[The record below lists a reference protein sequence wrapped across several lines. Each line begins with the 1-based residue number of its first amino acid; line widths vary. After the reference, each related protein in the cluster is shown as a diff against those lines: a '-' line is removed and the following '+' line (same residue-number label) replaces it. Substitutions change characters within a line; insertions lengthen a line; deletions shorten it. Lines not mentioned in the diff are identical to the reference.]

1 MTKDFKTPRQ
11 DDSPLRDSVTWIL
24 AGIALGLII
33 GLVYLL
39 KTPASTS
46 DNTQIASQQTQAV
59 AQGQS
64 TFAQNTSVET
74 NAQARAK
81 LDQTIENRMQE
92 SIDDNDEPSFTYYAM
107 LPNLEV
113 EIPVTI
119 PTEPVKQVVNTQK
132 KEAQKKETQK
142 KPEKKPTKIKKGTY
156 ILQVGAF
163 KTPSEA
169 SRMQSKMKSM
179 GINAYTEKTVV
190 KGVSWHRVR
199 IGPISD
205 ANVEGFRQKLHA
217 KGVGF
222 YLKKIK

>member
-24 AGIALGLII
+24 AGIALGLVI

-39 KTPASTS
+39 KSPDTT
-46 DNTQIASQQTQAV
+46 DNGNGQIANQQSQLMPQTQNE
-59 AQGQS
+59 S
-64 TFAQNTSVET
+64 RDT
-74 NAQARAK
+74 NAQTRAQ
-81 LDQTIENRMQE
+81 LDQTIESRMQE

-119 PTEPVKQVVNTQK
+119 PTEPVQQVAKAQK
-132 KEAQKKETQK
+132 KEAKA
-142 KPEKKPTKIKKGTY
+142 EKKPTKIKKGSY

-163 KTPSEA
+163 KTANEA
-169 SRMQSKMKSM
+169 SRMQSKMKAM
-179 GINAYTEKTVV
+179 GMSAYTEKTVV

-199 IGPISD
+199 IGPIPD
-205 ANVEGFRQKLHA
+205 TNVEGYRQKLHA

-222 YLKKIK
+222 YLKKIN

>member
-11 DDSPLRDSVTWIL
+11 DDSPLKDSVTWIL

-39 KTPASTS
+39 KTPAE
-46 DNTQIASQQTQAV
+46 NNNEQIATQPPQVTPQTQQTPSQT
-59 AQGQS
+59 S
-64 TFAQNTSVET
+64 TEN
-74 NAQARAK
+74 NAQARAR
-81 LDQTIENRMQE
+81 LDQTIENRMQA

-119 PTEPVKQVVNTQK
+119 PTEPVKKINK
-132 KEAQKKETQK
+132 PQKKETAK
-142 KPEKKPTKIKKGTY
+142 VEKKPTKIKKGTY

-163 KTPSEA
+163 KTANEA
-169 SRMQSKMKSM
+169 SRMKSKMQAM
-179 GINAYTEKTVV
+179 GINAYTEQTVV

-199 IGPISD
+199 IGPIPD
-205 ANVEGFRQKLHA
+205 TNVEGYRQKLHA

-222 YLKKIK
+222 YLKKI